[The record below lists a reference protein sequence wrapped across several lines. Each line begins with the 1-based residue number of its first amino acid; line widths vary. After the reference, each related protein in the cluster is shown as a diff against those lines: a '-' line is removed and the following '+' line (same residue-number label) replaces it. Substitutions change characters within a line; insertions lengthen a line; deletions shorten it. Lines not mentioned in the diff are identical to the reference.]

1 MLHVTENGA
10 ILATVNGRL
19 GMTSKRS
26 RDELITFLDYLG
38 QKGFIPTA
46 TASARKAS
54 VNQVLSVLSD
64 SEADDVTQLD
74 IDDVMTKFGHLHG
87 KKYSQGSV
95 STYKSRLQSSL
106 EDFKRYL
113 ENPMGFRAVRQNK
126 ESGGAKPKKPKLR
139 RPASNAAS
147 EGVGLQAS
155 VTSSST
161 PNELV
166 NILPIPLRSD
176 LTIHVRGLPF
186 DLTKAEAERIANV
199 VKAMA
204 VVTA

>member
-1 MLHVTENGA
+1 MPSK
-10 ILATVNGRL
+10 
-19 GMTSKRS
+19 TSRE
-26 RDELITFLDYLG
+26 ELITFLSYQG
-38 QKGFIPTA
+38 QKGFIPQA
-46 TASARKAS
+46 TANARKAS

-64 SEADDVTQLD
+64 LEAEDVTRLD
-74 IDDVMTKFGHLHG
+74 IDDIMTKFGHLHG

-95 STYKSRLQSSL
+95 ATYKSRLQCSI

-113 ENPMGFRAVRQNK
+113 ENPMGFRA
-126 ESGGAKPKKPKLR
+126 AKPSKDGSKVKVKRLKLR
-139 RPASNAAS
+139 KPQTS
-147 EGVGLQAS
+147 
-155 VTSSST
+155 TSSGEAAFHTPVSNSQT

-176 LTIHVRGLPF
+176 LTVHVRGLPF

-204 VVTA
+204 VVAP

>member
-1 MLHVTENGA
+1 
-10 ILATVNGRL
+10 
-19 GMTSKRS
+19 MTSKTS
-26 RDELITFLDYLG
+26 REELMTFLDYLG
-38 QKGFIPTA
+38 QKGFIPRA
-46 TASARKAS
+46 TANARKAS
-54 VNQVLSVLSD
+54 VNQVLSILSD
-64 SEADDVTQLD
+64 LEAEDVTRLD

-106 EDFKRYL
+106 DDFKRYL
-113 ENPMGFRAVRQNK
+113 ENPMGFRATRPSKDGTKVK
-126 ESGGAKPKKPKLR
+126 PAKLKLR
-139 RPASNAAS
+139 KSTTNTPPNVETHQSNAI
-147 EGVGLQAS
+147 
-155 VTSSST
+155 VTSM

-186 DLTKAEAERIANV
+186 DLTQAEAERIANV

-204 VVTA
+204 VVVP